1 LRNCTSLLQYRRDK
15 VWQKVRSKATAAK
28 QMAPR
33 KTSATDLHY
42 RKALCNNSSTETQI
56 KHNRIFVEK
65 PVMWLNKAL
74 LRFTVNQGVN
84 LICFRQHGCATLFES
99 DMFESLKWL
108 TAYLRLFAPTRCE
121 HWEDK
126 RELSSP
132 CV

>member
-1 LRNCTSLLQYRRDK
+1 MQ
-15 VWQKVRSKATAAK
+15 
-28 QMAPR
+28 
-33 KTSATDLHY
+33 
-42 RKALCNNSSTETQI
+42 
-56 KHNRIFVEK
+56 
-65 PVMWLNKAL
+65 LNKAL
-74 LRFTVNQGVN
+74 LHFIVNQAVN

-132 CV
+132 CVWFLAVGDEGFFAKVSDRL